1 MSLYVV
7 YGILPNS
14 SLSSKI
20 LDISDNDLENNVNK
34 LISLKP
40 KIRSLNYVVVCEDSN
55 DDEIRLI
62 LILIF
67 VLMHYIVKQ
76 VSQILENKTSGLELS
91 EF

>member
-1 MSLYVV
+1 MKPFKSEVV
-7 YGILPNS
+7 A
-14 SLSSKI
+14 
-20 LDISDNDLENNVNK
+20 
-34 LISLKP
+34 
-40 KIRSLNYVVVCEDSN
+40 CEDSN